1 MNKRKNTQAGMRVK
15 PYWISGSCK
24 LLVGLVFVVLVILP
38 LIRMFFYID
47 GKSLQKVL
55 TNGMFFQAAKNSLV
69 SGVIATMITLV
80 IAYLLAMCVERSGIR
95 RKGVWNTLLVLPML
109 IPSISHGMGLIVLL
123 GNNGLVTRFF
133 KLDGNIY
140 GMWGIVTGS
149 VMYAFPVAFL
159 MIKDILKYENQAPYK
174 AADVLGI
181 PRWRRFTG
189 ITFPYLR
196 KPLISVIFA
205 VFTMVVTD
213 YGVPLMVGGKF
224 ITIPVLMYQEVI
236 GQLDFGRG
244 AVYGVVLLIPAV
256 IAFLFDL
263 FNKDKGNTAYVT
275 QKFTD
280 KKNKAFQVAACFFCG
295 LVSLCVLFPIVS
307 FILLGFAKNYPID
320 LAFTM
325 KNAIKALNMNAG
337 RYLMNSIVI
346 AALVSVLGVVI
357 SFVTAYFTARM
368 KSMSSKLLHLIAIT
382 SAAIPGVVLGLSYVI
397 TFKGSFVYGTIMILV
412 MVNMIHFISSPYLM
426 MYNSLSKINGNL
438 EAVGKTLGIG
448 RLRMIKD
455 VFIPQSAATICEM
468 AAYFF
473 VNCMMTI
480 SAVSFLAT
488 TVNKPVALMI
498 NQFEAQTQLECA
510 AVVSLAILLVNL
522 IFKLM
527 VYWFK
532 KLLSGKIMKHSTV
545 MKEGAV

>member
-1 MNKRKNTQAGMRVK
+1 
-15 PYWISGSCK
+15 
-24 LLVGLVFVVLVILP
+24 
-38 LIRMFFYID
+38 
-47 GKSLQKVL
+47 
-55 TNGMFFQAAKNSLV
+55 
-69 SGVIATMITLV
+69 MITLV
-80 IAYLLAMCVERSGIR
+80 IAYMLAMCVERSGIR
-95 RKGVWNTLLVLPML
+95 LQGVWNTLLILPML
-109 IPSISHGMGLIVLL
+109 IPSISHGMGLIVLF
-123 GNNGLVTRFF
+123 GNNGLLTRFF

-181 PRWRRFTG
+181 PRWRQFTG

-224 ITIPVLMYQEVI
+224 TTIPVLMYQEVI

-263 FNKDKGNTAYVT
+263 FNKDKGNTAFVI

-280 KKNKAFQVAACFFCG
+280 KKNKIFRVAAYIFCG

-307 FILLGFAKNYPID
+307 FVLLGFANNYPID
-320 LAFTM
+320 LSFTV
-325 KNAIKALNMNAG
+325 KNVLKALNMDAG
-337 RYLMNSIVI
+337 SYLINSIVI
-346 AALVSVLGVVI
+346 AALVSMLGVVI

-382 SAAIPGVVLGLSYVI
+382 SAAIPGIVLGLSYVI

-412 MVNMIHFISSPYLM
+412 MVNMMHFISSPYLM

-468 AAYFF
+468 AGYFF

-488 TVNKPVALMI
+488 TDNKPVALMI

-522 IFKLM
+522 IFKLII
-527 VYWFK
+527 YWFK
-532 KLLSGKIMKHSTV
+532 KSLSGKRMKRSIV
-545 MKEGAV
+545 MKEGTA

>member
-1 MNKRKNTQAGMRVK
+1 M
-15 PYWISGSCK
+15 
-24 LLVGLVFVVLVILP
+24 
-38 LIRMFFYID
+38 
-47 GKSLQKVL
+47 
-55 TNGMFFQAAKNSLV
+55 
-69 SGVIATMITLV
+69 
-80 IAYLLAMCVERSGIR
+80 
-95 RKGVWNTLLVLPML
+95 
-109 IPSISHGMGLIVLL
+109 
-123 GNNGLVTRFF
+123 
-133 KLDGNIY
+133 
-140 GMWGIVTGS
+140 
-149 VMYAFPVAFL
+149 
-159 MIKDILKYENQAPYK
+159 
-174 AADVLGI
+174 
-181 PRWRRFTG
+181 
-189 ITFPYLR
+189 
-196 KPLISVIFA
+196 
-205 VFTMVVTD
+205 
-213 YGVPLMVGGKF
+213 
-224 ITIPVLMYQEVI
+224 MYQEVI

-280 KKNKAFQVAACFFCG
+280 KKNKVFLVAAYFFCG

-325 KNAIKALNMNAG
+325 KNAIRALNMNAG
-337 RYLMNSIVI
+337 RYLMNSVVI
-346 AALVSVLGVVI
+346 ALLVSMLGVVI

-397 TFKGSFVYGTIMILV
+397 TFKGSFIYGTIMILV

-468 AAYFF
+468 TAYFF

-522 IFKLM
+522 IFKLI

-532 KLLSGKIMKHSTV
+532 KLLSGKRMKHSTV
-545 MKEGAV
+545 MKEGTA